1 MDISLDEGEVHEVKT
16 IMLEVSVT
24 GTIYGY
30 VRDIRGDPIEN
41 VRLALKGLKTKYSAK
56 AASDKDGFFEFNDLD
71 ADTYVIKAK
80 KKRYRPAKTSVE
92 LEEAETKEIEIEM
105 NKVTKRGIILLSKKV
120 K

>member
-1 MDISLDEGEVHEVKT
+1 M
-16 IMLEVSVT
+16 
-24 GTIYGY
+24 
-30 VRDIRGDPIEN
+30 
-41 VRLALKGLKTKYSAK
+41 
-56 AASDKDGFFEFNDLD
+56 
-71 ADTYVIKAK
+71 IKAK